1 MIGLR
6 RLCVV
11 AALLAALLAAASAET
26 KVQHKVKC
34 LEDAMIVEIVK
45 QPDMLDIYPEGL
57 RSFPDPNCH
66 PLVADGLAVLRLD
79 LTEKFECG
87 ITKVTNQI
95 TRAQGEL
102 REEAAHCFTSPL
114 IVEHPQCGL
123 F

>member
-1 MIGLR
+1 
-6 RLCVV
+6 
-11 AALLAALLAAASAET
+11 
-26 KVQHKVKC
+26 
-34 LEDAMIVEIVK
+34 MIVEIVK

-95 TRAQGEL
+95 TGPPPKRAQRFGGEEDEERGLTWDKSGPGRQPRGATAAAPTHTFPITL
-102 REEAAHCFTSPL
+102 RPTLTRSP
-114 IVEHPQCGL
+114 PPPPG
-123 F
+123 